1 MNFDGPTIKS
11 NRPAQALRTPIDRSL
26 VTRTDQTKHNNALE
40 NPDRPPSFRMMESI
54 TSESRLASERRLP
67 TTVIVADG
75 NRSVAELLAECLSHH
90 AWVEGTR
97 VCDTV
102 AEALE
107 WIGGSSAPLIVS
119 EVAFRDQTGVHL
131 AQEARRRSPA
141 AKIAMWADRISDSVL
156 DQLLQLPV
164 QGCFLKQDSLA
175 ALQSGLSSIAQGKPY
190 FSTSVRQR
198 FVDGVAR
205 PGAVRG
211 IAVLKGFSPRHLNVL
226 MRLAEGDSV
235 KMIAGA
241 LGVSV
246 KTIDCL
252 KYRMMKQLR
261 LHDRVELA
269 RWAICE
275 GLITA

>member
-1 MNFDGPTIKS
+1 M
-11 NRPAQALRTPIDRSL
+11 ID
-26 VTRTDQTKHNNALE
+26 NIAAE
-40 NPDRPPSFRMMESI
+40 PSSVQ
-54 TSESRLASERRLP
+54 ERRMP

-75 NRSVAELLAECLSHH
+75 NRAVAELLADCLSHH
-90 AWVEGTR
+90 SWVEGTR

-102 AEALE
+102 SEALQ

-119 EVAFRDQTGVHL
+119 EVSFKDQTGVYL
-131 AQEARRRSPA
+131 AEEARRRCPST
-141 AKIAMWADRISDSVL
+141 KIAIWADRISDSVL

-175 ALQSGLSSIAQGKPY
+175 ALQTGLANIVQGKSH
-190 FSTSVRQR
+190 FSALIRQR

-211 IAVLKGFSPRHLNVL
+211 VAALKGFSPRHLNVL
-226 MRLAEGDSV
+226 LRLAEGDSV
-235 KMIAGA
+235 KTIAGT
-241 LGVSV
+241 LGVSA